1 MEIYFITTSYCSQIY
16 LIITSYMKYRWLWWR
31 IVDTGLYKSNLVGKS
46 TYKTLRTAFALFDLF
61 SMDYKDMSICIYLS
75 PLLMSC
81 IWILPLCEV
90 ARWPGA
96 GPDLVV
102 IKQPRHKLLGVCI
115 FVLIFHVAAQPAHCS
130 ANTSPPPTQC
140 QWQTKLNVYSLSI
153 DYL

>member
-1 MEIYFITTSYCSQIY
+1 
-16 LIITSYMKYRWLWWR
+16 
-31 IVDTGLYKSNLVGKS
+31 
-46 TYKTLRTAFALFDLF
+46 
-61 SMDYKDMSICIYLS
+61 MDYKDMSIAFIYLH
-75 PLLMSC
+75 C
-81 IWILPLCEV
+81 LCPASECCPC

-140 QWQTKLNVYSLSI
+140 QWQTKLNVYNLSI